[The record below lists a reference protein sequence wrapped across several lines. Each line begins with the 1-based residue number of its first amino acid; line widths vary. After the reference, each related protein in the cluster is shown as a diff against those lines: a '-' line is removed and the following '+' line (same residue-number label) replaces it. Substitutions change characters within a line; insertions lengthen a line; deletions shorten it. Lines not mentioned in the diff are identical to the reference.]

1 MSMGKK
7 GEQIFVD
14 DDKKEF
20 DDILVKYLKKRNDV
34 SEKEFEQEFRETINS
49 DVFEK
54 TNQCPP
60 KQEYDY
66 VVGQKQD
73 EISELMASVLKAEYS
88 VQKFEEQ
95 QKEATK
101 YYEKYLSAKKVLQR
115 GTIGDIIFLLL
126 TLITVIVPYV
136 VAKFIMGFNFATIM
150 IFALCSA
157 TFLGLF
163 LISFFIAIIPSIK
176 KMRKMKHLMMECYKD
191 CLAKKKVALRE
202 LKNRYEV
209 DLIHIEDCRYQ
220 IRQLTYIYQQN
231 VTQDKNIAVHRR
243 VLDDVENCL
252 GTILNNLG
260 IHPVI
265 DDNVSVDRE
274 FNLLK
279 SILSYENKVYKVF
292 SLEAIESLLVKD
304 KKEGIN

>member
-1 MSMGKK
+1 
-7 GEQIFVD
+7 
-14 DDKKEF
+14 
-20 DDILVKYLKKRNDV
+20 
-34 SEKEFEQEFRETINS
+34 
-49 DVFEK
+49 
-54 TNQCPP
+54 
-60 KQEYDY
+60 
-66 VVGQKQD
+66 
-73 EISELMASVLKAEYS
+73 
-88 VQKFEEQ
+88 
-95 QKEATK
+95 
-101 YYEKYLSAKKVLQR
+101 
-115 GTIGDIIFLLL
+115 
-126 TLITVIVPYV
+126 
-136 VAKFIMGFNFATIM
+136 
-150 IFALCSA
+150 
-157 TFLGLF
+157 
-163 LISFFIAIIPSIK
+163 
-176 KMRKMKHLMMECYKD
+176 MKHLMMECYKD

-292 SLEAIESLLVKD
+292 SLD
-304 KKEGIN
+304 KTTAFRVCSMPKREKLAS